1 MRGDQRG
8 RGTQLEYDR
17 KGKYSLSLE
26 RQFLPRPPYSVSG
39 RLSIYDTLR
48 YAMFECVRIWQYDN
62 ACVYPW
68 HRAREVRAILAS
80 FHFSFISVTPI
91 LYLRIRNS
99 HENHVNLSGSQEVH
113 QINYEC

>member
-26 RQFLPRPPYSVSG
+26 RQFYPDRHILFQGDCLYIILYV
-39 RLSIYDTLR
+39 TLR
-48 YAMFECVRIWQYDN
+48 CSNDGRIWQYDN
-62 ACVYPW
+62 SCVCPW

-80 FHFSFISVTPI
+80 FHFTSIS
-91 LYLRIRNS
+91 YLRILN
-99 HENHVNLSGSQEVH
+99 
-113 QINYEC
+113 